1 MQKTKKV
8 NELSDSTTNSPSNS
22 PPTKK
27 LKIINKPYCGTILN
41 FLKNEYKL
49 DNTK

>member
-8 NELSDSTTNSPSNS
+8 KELSDSPTNLATNL
-22 PPTKK
+22 PPAKK
-27 LKIINKPYCGTILN
+27 PKITNKPYCGTILN